1 MVAEVESRSKTLG
14 IRVCKGLQSSLRPLF
29 YDPDDPDPPL
39 VSERHRA
46 IRQSFTAGLAIVLS
60 AAGVSGQA
68 ASQAAATPAPPSVTA
83 PMLGVAW
90 YPEQWPET
98 RWDDDLAL
106 MERAG
111 IRFVRIGE
119 FAWSSIEPKEG
130 DFHLDWLARAVRA
143 AERHHIRVV
152 MGTPTAA
159 PPAWLTGR
167 YPETLRTLAD
177 GSRAKHGKRHQANF
191 LSARFAGLAR
201 TIVTKMADQFGHD
214 PNVIGWQL
222 DNEIGVEDRSQDTR
236 MQFQAWLKARYRTLD
251 ALNAAWTTSYW
262 SQTYQDWSQIPF
274 PEASES
280 NPGLMLAW
288 RQFVS
293 DGYRGYLGDQLAVLR
308 PRIDASQR
316 VTTNYWI
323 DSRAKTAAELSSEA
337 DDLDLYRTSGDLDF
351 AAWDTYAGAGH
362 LDPVRFGATHD
373 IVRGLLRRNFWVMET
388 QPGRVNWSANN
399 IALDPGEV
407 RALAWHAV
415 GHGADAVAYWQW
427 RTALNGQEQYH
438 GTMVG
443 ADGTPVPVYDEI
455 SRIGGEFARATAA
468 LDGTGVVSPVAVLND
483 YPSRWAIGWQRD
495 AQGFS
500 PADALLDYY
509 APLHALT
516 RSVDVVAASVPL
528 GGYKLVV
535 APALN
540 RITPEMAANLTSY
553 VQGGGHLV
561 LGARS
566 GMKDADNSLW
576 PQRQPGPLA
585 ALLGA
590 RVAQFYALEK
600 PVPVAGA
607 WGTGQAATWAEQ
619 LETTAADAVV
629 TLRYGAGNGW
639 LDGKPAAVT
648 RRIGRGSITY
658 VGANLDAAL
667 MRTIASRLVADSG
680 VAPVLPGLPAEID
693 VGIREGGGKRV
704 VILTNYA
711 ASARTVALPAP
722 MHDVLG
728 SGSGMVSRVTLPRY
742 GVAVLEQRDAIAR

>member
-1 MVAEVESRSKTLG
+1 MKRSFIT
-14 IRVCKGLQSSLRPLF
+14 SLAF
-29 YDPDDPDPPL
+29 
-39 VSERHRA
+39 
-46 IRQSFTAGLAIVLS
+46 VLS
-60 AAGVSGQA
+60 AASVSGHA
-68 ASQAAATPAPPSVTA
+68 APQAAAPPAASSVTT

-90 YPEQWPET
+90 YPEQWPEA
-98 RWDDDLAL
+98 RWDDDLSL
-106 MERAG
+106 MEKAG

-130 DFHLDWLARAVRA
+130 DYHLDWLARAVRA

-177 GSRAKHGKRHQANF
+177 GARAKHGGRHQADF

-201 TIVTKMADQFGHD
+201 TIITKMADTFGHD

-222 DNEIGVEDRSQDTR
+222 DNEIGVDDRSLDTR
-236 MQFQAWLKARYRTLD
+236 TQFQTWLKVRYRTLD

-274 PEASES
+274 PETSDS
-280 NPGLMLAW
+280 NPGMMLAW

-293 DGYRGYLGDQLAVLR
+293 DGYRRYLGDQIAVLR
-308 PRIDASQR
+308 PRLSRSQR

-323 DSRAKTAAELSSEA
+323 DSRAKTMTELSADA
-337 DDLDLYRTSGDLDF
+337 DDLDLSTVSSDLDF
-351 AAWDTYAGAGH
+351 AAWDIYAGSGH

-388 QPGRVNWSANN
+388 QPGSVNWSYTN

-427 RTALNGQEQYH
+427 RSALNGQEQYH
-438 GTMVG
+438 GTLLG
-443 ADGTPVPVYDEI
+443 ADGTPVPIYDEI
-455 SRIGGEFARATAA
+455 ARVGGEFARATAA
-468 LDGTGVVSPVAVLND
+468 LDGTTIVSPVAVLND
-483 YPSRWAIGWQRD
+483 YPSRWTIGWQRH
-495 AQGFS
+495 AQAFS
-500 PADALLDYY
+500 SADVLLDYY
-509 APLHALT
+509 APLRALT
-516 RSVDVVAASVPL
+516 RSVDVVAASAPL
-528 GGYKLVV
+528 GGYRLVV

-540 RITPEMAANLTSY
+540 RITPEMAASLTNY
-553 VQGGGHLV
+553 VRSGGHLV

-590 RVAQFYALEK
+590 RVAQFYALER
-600 PVPVAGA
+600 PVTVTGA
-607 WGTGQAATWAEQ
+607 WGTGQATTWAEQ
-619 LETTAADAVV
+619 LETTAADATV

-639 LDGKPAAVT
+639 LEGKPAAVT
-648 RRIGRGSITY
+648 RRVGRGSITY

-667 MRTIASRLVADSG
+667 MRTIASRLVAESG
-680 VAPVLPGLPAEID
+680 IAPVLPGLPAEID
-693 VGIREGGGKRV
+693 VGIRQGGGKRV

-711 ASARTVALPAP
+711 ADARTVALPAP

-728 SGSGMVSRVTLPRY
+728 VSSGLVSHVTLPRY
-742 GVAVLEQRDAIAR
+742 GVAVLEQRDATAR